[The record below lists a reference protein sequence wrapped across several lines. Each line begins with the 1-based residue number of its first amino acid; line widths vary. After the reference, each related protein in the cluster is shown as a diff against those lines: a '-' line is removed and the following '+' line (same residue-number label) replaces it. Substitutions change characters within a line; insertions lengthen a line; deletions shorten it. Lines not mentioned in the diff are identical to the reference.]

1 MARDWEEDKIWVPI
15 EIEISDLSIPR
26 PAHQSVR
33 MVGSE
38 IEQKLETYWWLI
50 KCIEFI
56 SLGEGFQIYVMQVD
70 TISKPKNETDFRL
83 GFGICIPG

>member
-1 MARDWEEDKIWVPI
+1 
-15 EIEISDLSIPR
+15 
-26 PAHQSVR
+26 
-33 MVGSE
+33 MVGGE

-83 GFGICIPG
+83 LPRFCDLHSWLKIKRNWENNSILTLKLESLSYLAHG